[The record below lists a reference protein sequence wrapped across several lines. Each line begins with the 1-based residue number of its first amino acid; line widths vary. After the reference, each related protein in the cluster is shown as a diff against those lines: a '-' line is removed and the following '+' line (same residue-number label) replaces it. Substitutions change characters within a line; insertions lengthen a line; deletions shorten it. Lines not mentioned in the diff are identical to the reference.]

1 MISRNQPLRH
11 QVCARKNSDYWA
23 ECWLFFSESQR
34 KDIKMIKGSEVRIA
48 DYPIDTLFLDRWSPR
63 AMTGETIPQQEL
75 MVLFEAARWAPSS
88 YNNQPWRILY
98 ARRDSEHWP
107 LFFDLL
113 VEFNQG
119 WAKNA
124 AALLLFISKT
134 TFDMNG
140 EPSVTHSFDTGA
152 AWENL
157 ALQGW
162 LKGLVVHGM
171 QGFDFDRARTAL
183 NIPEAYSVDAMA
195 AVGRPG
201 DPSVLPAEL
210 RDREWPSDR
219 RKLEQTICE
228 GPFCF

>member
-1 MISRNQPLRH
+1 
-11 QVCARKNSDYWA
+11 
-23 ECWLFFSESQR
+23 
-34 KDIKMIKGSEVRIA
+34 MIKGSEKRKA
-48 DYPIDTLFLDRWSPR
+48 DYPIDQLFLDRWSPR
-63 AMTGETIPQQEL
+63 AMTGEAVSQEDL

-113 VEFNQG
+113 VEFNQN

-183 NIPEAYSVDAMA
+183 NIPEGYSVDAMV
-195 AVGRPG
+195 AVGKPG
-201 DPSVLPAEL
+201 DPSVLPTEL
-210 RDREWPSDR
+210 RERESPSDR
-219 RKLEQTICE
+219 RKLELSICE

>member
-1 MISRNQPLRH
+1 
-11 QVCARKNSDYWA
+11 
-23 ECWLFFSESQR
+23 
-34 KDIKMIKGSEVRIA
+34 MIKGSERRKA
-48 DYPIDTLFLDRWSPR
+48 EHLIDNLFLDRWSPR
-63 AMTGETIPQQEL
+63 AMTGESISQEEL

-98 ARRDSEHWP
+98 ARRGTPQWQV
-107 LFFDLL
+107 FFDLM

-134 TFDMNG
+134 HFEFNG

-152 AWENL
+152 AWQNL

-171 QGFDFDRARTAL
+171 QGFDYDRARTAL
-183 NIPEAYSVDAMA
+183 NIPEGFEVHAMA
-195 AVGRPG
+195 AVGRPAEA
-201 DPSVLPAEL
+201 DALPPDL
-210 RDREWPSDR
+210 REKESPSDR
-219 RKLEQTICE
+219 RKLDQTICE
-228 GPFCF
+228 GAFCF